1 MTRAPL
7 IRSISRSL
15 TLLLIVVGLAL
26 LAPCRPVLAQSC
38 NLIGVFINC
47 DNGVSGQR
55 IGNSTYWNGGSSSQ
69 RVGNSTYNS
78 DGSSSQRIGNSTYYS
93 DGTSSQR
100 IGNSTYFSDGRICQ
114 RLGNQVIC
122 D

>member
-1 MTRAPL
+1 MTRAQR
-7 IRSISRSL
+7 IRTISRSL
-15 TLLLIVVGLAL
+15 TLLLIVVGLTL
-26 LAPCRPVLAQSC
+26 LTPCRPLLAQNC

-47 DNGVSGQR
+47 DDGLSGQR
-55 IGNSTYWNGGSSSQ
+55 IGNSTYWNDGTSSQ
-69 RVGNSTYNS
+69 RIGNSTYNS

-100 IGNSTYFSDGRICQ
+100 IGNSTYFSDGRTCQ

-122 D
+122 N